1 MPNLLQQVG
10 SVVQSFFQRQRTS
23 LVKIFT
29 AGTTEVYPDLN
40 ATNAINR
47 GFNYNT
53 AVYSI
58 IKKDAKKFGSL
69 ARYVE
74 AKSNEDKS
82 ESEELPGALTDLLN
96 RPNNYQGQDAFLT
109 LVRAFYKTCGEA
121 FIWLNRGDTDMV
133 VDDEFIQ
140 LDDEAHSKKPVL
152 EMFVLPSNQMI
163 IVPDPDN
170 IYGVLGY
177 ILESNVRVPIR
188 KVDIIH
194 WKDVN
199 LNFDVV
205 SRPQLRGFSALNPGW
220 KTLEQNNS
228 ATDASVR
235 MYQNSGAKGVLSNKL
250 GGQNP
255 MQQSQVEKVLDQKI
269 NNIDVKGAVVAMQ
282 GDWAYH
288 NLGLTSVD
296 MELLKGKDYSMKE
309 LCFLLGLPFELFDSE
324 TTYQNKEMAQ
334 KGWVINE
341 IIPDCKQLDG
351 EMNRVLL
358 KAFGLDGKAEICT
371 DFDDMAE
378 LQEDKAK
385 QVEWLV
391 KAPVTVD
398 EFREAIGY
406 EPIGGE
412 DGETIIMPSGQQ
424 TLDDVI
430 SSDGGNQI
438 IQSLAN
444 VNGRANTG
452 NGNGQIPKNGQGAKL
467 QPGKTKA

>member
-10 SVVQSFFQRQRTS
+10 SVVSSFFQRQRTS
-23 LVKIFT
+23 LAKIFT
-29 AGTTEVYPDLN
+29 TGTTEVYPDIST
-40 ATNAINR
+40 TNAINR
-47 GFNYNT
+47 GFNSNT

-69 ARYVE
+69 PRYVE
-74 AKSNEDKS
+74 PKGNEGKS
-82 ESEELPGALTDLLN
+82 EEVLPGKLTDLLN
-96 RPNNYQGQDAFLT
+96 RPNPYQGQDAFLT

-121 FIWLNRGDTDMV
+121 FIWLNRGDTDMLI
-133 VDDEFIQ
+133 DDQ
-140 LDDEAHSKKPVL
+140 LVTLDDEAHSKKPVL
-152 EMFVLPSNQMI
+152 EMFVLPSNQVI
-163 IVPDPDN
+163 VVPDPDN
-170 IYGVLGY
+170 IFGVLGY
-177 ILESNVRVPIR
+177 ILESNIRIPIR
-188 KVDIIH
+188 RVDIIH

-205 SRPQLRGFSALNPGW
+205 SRPQLRGFSALSAGW

-228 ATDASVR
+228 ATDAAVR
-235 MYQNSGAKGVLSNKL
+235 MYQNSGSKGAFVNKL

-282 GDWAYH
+282 GDWSYH
-288 NLGLTSVD
+288 NFGLTSVD

-358 KAFGLDGKAEICT
+358 KAFNLEATATICT
-371 DFDDMAE
+371 DFDDMPE

-412 DGETIIMPSGQQ
+412 DGDTIIMPSGQQ
-424 TLDDVI
+424 TITDLI
-430 SSDGGNQI
+430 GGDGGDQI

-444 VNGRANTG
+444 VNRGSN
-452 NGNGQIPKNGQGAKL
+452 L
-467 QPGKTKA
+467 GKGDAALPQDE

>member
-10 SVVQSFFQRQRTS
+10 SAVSSFFSRQRTS

-29 AGTTEVYPDLN
+29 TGTTEVYPDIS
-40 ATNAINR
+40 ATNAIVR
-47 GFNYNT
+47 GFNSNT

-58 IKKDAKKFGSL
+58 VKKDAKKFGSIP
-69 ARYVE
+69 RYVE
-74 AKSNEDKS
+74 PKGNEGKS
-82 ESEELPGALTDLLN
+82 ELEELPGALTDLLN
-96 RPNNYQGQDAFLT
+96 RPNEYQGQDAFLS
-109 LVRAFYKTCGEA
+109 LIRAFYKVTGEA
-121 FIWLNRGDTDMV
+121 FIWLNRGDTDTMI
-133 VDDEFIQ
+133 DDEFVT

-152 EMFVLPSNQMI
+152 EMFVLPSNQII
-163 IVPDPDN
+163 IVPNEDN
-170 IYGVLGY
+170 IYGVKGY
-177 ILESNVRVPIR
+177 ILESNIRIPIR
-188 KVDIIH
+188 KVDVIH
-194 WKDVN
+194 WKDIN

-205 SRPQLRGFSALNPGW
+205 MRNHLRGFSALTAGW

-341 IIPDCKQLDG
+341 IMPDCKQLDG

-358 KAFGLDGKAEICT
+358 KAFGLENTATICT
-371 DFDDMAE
+371 DFDDLAE

-406 EPIGGE
+406 EPVGGE
-412 DGETIIMPSGQQ
+412 DGDTIIMPSGQQ
-424 TLDDVI
+424 TLDDLI
-430 SSDGGNQI
+430 NSDGGNQI

-444 VNGRANTG
+444 ANGRTNTA
-452 NGNGQIPKNGQGAKL
+452 NGNGQISKNGQGAKL
-467 QPGKTKA
+467 QPGKAKA